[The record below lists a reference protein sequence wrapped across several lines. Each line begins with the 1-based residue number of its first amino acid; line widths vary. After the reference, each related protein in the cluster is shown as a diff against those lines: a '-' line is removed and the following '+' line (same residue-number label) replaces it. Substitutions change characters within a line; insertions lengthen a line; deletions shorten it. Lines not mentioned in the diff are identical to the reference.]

1 MNSKRETFLVIYLA
15 ALLLLLPTLLYA
27 WSGYDYEAENY
38 IEFDQDE
45 PVSQGKDFNIYDY
58 GDESQHTVHVISITN
73 NGNEVV
79 IEVYDYDEGE
89 YRTFYMDKDTGD
101 QQKYGEV
108 A

>member
-1 MNSKRETFLVIYLA
+1 MNSKRKTFLIIFLS

-38 IEFDQDE
+38 IEFDQDG
-45 PVSQGKDFNIYDY
+45 PVIQGKDFDIYDY
-58 GDESQHTVHVISITN
+58 GDESQHTVHIISIGSA
-73 NGNEVV
+73 GNEVV